1 MTKYMKRLILLLAAC
16 TMIATGC
23 PRNAGQGAGGAET
36 PAGNAVG
43 IELTQDGND
52 LAAASSAGIVGK
64 EFTFDELFKIFSIFG
79 SNIMTPKF
87 APQSVKD
94 RIKAELKESFDGS
107 VEFTG
112 PTNRL
117 EYSLFDGDCYD
128 GFEMA
133 CYRYSA
139 DDHVLVMLLENGGC
153 DVSSVKYIR
162 AYEYDPETGNAHEV
176 ELPFNPAPKRDDFED
191 LVRLAGADVEELR
204 GAMKAG
210 LYDYEWRPEG
220 ALVRL
225 NDPMDFDEHVYHGAL
240 FVDYR
245 WNGSEL
251 VRNEDYV
258 YPSIHADG
266 FGSILLGQSVPNLR
280 FDYDP
285 VGYYVKYSEGGD
297 LWLVELNGKDVL
309 QIQMEFDK
317 VYSIE
322 VFSPKYCVVKM
333 AYENDGK
340 QQPRV
345 GGRIN
350 DCIAFGTEAPQVWML
365 MDGTVQIEDDIW
377 NSKIAFRAPRESLVN
392 PPQPS
397 ANGRIRIENPKF
409 KPDATIAS
417 ILLWRED

>member
-1 MTKYMKRLILLLAAC
+1 MKKRILLLLTAGVFVV
-16 TMIATGC
+16 TGC
-23 PRNAGQGAGGAET
+23 PRTSGQAAGEAQ
-36 PAGNAVG
+36 PAGTVAVD
-43 IELTQDGND
+43 EPETAPDVT
-52 LAAASSAGIVGK
+52 AAAEGFS
-64 EFTFDELFKIFSIFG
+64 FDELFKIFSIFG
-79 SNIMTPKF
+79 DNIMTAKF

-94 RIKAELKESFDGS
+94 RIKSELKESYDGA
-107 VEFTG
+107 VEFVG
-112 PTNRL
+112 PTNHL

-139 DDHVLVMLLENGGC
+139 DGHVLVLLSENGGC
-153 DVSSVKYIR
+153 DVSSVKYLR
-162 AYEYDPETGNAHEV
+162 AYEYDPETGNAREV
-176 ELPFNPAPKRDDFED
+176 DLPFNPAPARDDFED

-204 GAMKAG
+204 GVMQAG
-210 LYDYEWRPEG
+210 LYDYEWRTDG

-240 FVDYR
+240 FVDYL

-258 YPSIHADG
+258 YPCIHAEG
-266 FGSILLGQSVPNLR
+266 FGSILLGQGVPDLR

-285 VGYYVKYSEGGD
+285 VGYDVKYSEGGD
-297 LWLVELNGKDVL
+297 LWLVELDGKDVL
-309 QIQMEFDK
+309 QIQMEFDQ
-317 VYSIE
+317 VQSIE
-322 VFSPKYCVVKM
+322 VFSPKYCVAKT
-333 AYENDGK
+333 AYENDGM

-345 GGRIN
+345 GGRIG
-350 DCIAFGTEAPQVWML
+350 DCLAFGEEAPQVWML

-377 NSKIAFRAPRESLVN
+377 NSRIAFRTARESLVN

-409 KPDATIAS
+409 KPSATIGS
-417 ILLWRED
+417 ILLWRE